1 MTEGGVWTYNVDNSK
16 VEYLGEGETKV
27 ETFVV
32 KSVDGTEHTVT
43 ITITGTNDKAIIS
56 GDAVGEVTEGN
67 GNIVLSDSGT
77 LTAVDVDGKD
87 ADNTFR
93 TDVAAVAHPTE
104 GAPLGSLTITEG
116 GVWTYNVDNSKVE
129 YLGEGETKVETFVVK
144 SVDGTE
150 HTVTITITGT
160 NDKAI
165 ISGDAVGEVTEGNGN
180 IVLSDSGTLTAVD
193 VDGKDADNTFRT
205 DVAAVA
211 HPTEGAP
218 LGSLTITEGG
228 VWTYNVDNSKVE
240 YLGEGETK
248 VETFVVKSVDGTEH
262 TVTITITG
270 TNDKAIISGDAVG
283 EVTEGNGNIVLSDSG
298 TLTAVDVDGK
308 DADNTFR
315 TDVAAVAH
323 PTEGAP
329 LGSLTITEGGV
340 WTYNVDNSKVEYLG
354 EGETKVETFVVK
366 SVDGTE
372 HTVTITITGTNDK
385 AIISGDAVGEV
396 TEGNGNIVL
405 SDSGTLTAVDVDGK
419 DADNTF
425 RTDVAAVAHPTEGA
439 PLGSLTITEGG
450 VWTYNVDN
458 SKVEYLGEGETKV
471 ETFVVKSVDGTEH
484 TVTITITGTNDKA
497 IISGDA
503 VGEVTEGNGNIVLS
517 DSGTLTAVDVDGK
530 DADNTFRTDVAAVAH
545 PTEGAPL
552 GSLTITEGGVWTYNV
567 DNSKVEYLGEGETK
581 VETFVVK
588 SVDGTEHTVT
598 ITITGTN
605 DKAIISGDA
614 VGEVTEGNGN
624 IVLSDSGT
632 LTAVDVDGK
641 DADNTFRTD
650 VAAVAH
656 PTEGAPLGSL
666 TITEGGVWTYN
677 VDNSKV
683 EYLGE
688 GETKV
693 ETFVV
698 KSVDG
703 TEHTVTIT
711 ITGTNDKAIISGDAV
726 GEVTEG
732 NGNIVLSDSGTLTA
746 VDVDGK
752 DADNTFRTDVA
763 AVAHPTEGA
772 PLGSLT
778 ITEGGVWTY
787 NVDNSKV
794 EYLGEGETKVETF
807 VVKSVDGTEHTVT
820 ITITGTNDKAI
831 ISGDAVG
838 EVTEGNGNIVLSDSG
853 TLTAVDVD
861 GKDADNTFR
870 TDVAAVAHPT
880 EGPRWAA

>member
-298 TLTAVDVDGK
+298 TLM
-308 DADNTFR
+308 
-315 TDVAAVAH
+315 
-323 PTEGAP
+323 
-329 LGSLTITEGGV
+329 
-340 WTYNVDNSKVEYLG
+340 
-354 EGETKVETFVVK
+354 
-366 SVDGTE
+366 
-372 HTVTITITGTNDK
+372 
-385 AIISGDAVGEV
+385 
-396 TEGNGNIVL
+396 
-405 SDSGTLTAVDVDGK
+405 
-419 DADNTF
+419 
-425 RTDVAAVAHPTEGA
+425 
-439 PLGSLTITEGG
+439 
-450 VWTYNVDN
+450 
-458 SKVEYLGEGETKV
+458 
-471 ETFVVKSVDGTEH
+471 
-484 TVTITITGTNDKA
+484 
-497 IISGDA
+497 
-503 VGEVTEGNGNIVLS
+503 
-517 DSGTLTAVDVDGK
+517 
-530 DADNTFRTDVAAVAH
+530 
-545 PTEGAPL
+545 
-552 GSLTITEGGVWTYNV
+552 
-567 DNSKVEYLGEGETK
+567 
-581 VETFVVK
+581 
-588 SVDGTEHTVT
+588 
-598 ITITGTN
+598 
-605 DKAIISGDA
+605 
-614 VGEVTEGNGN
+614 
-624 IVLSDSGT
+624 
-632 LTAVDVDGK
+632 AVDVDGK

>member
-1 MTEGGVWTYNVDNSK
+1 M
-16 VEYLGEGETKV
+16 
-27 ETFVV
+27 
-32 KSVDGTEHTVT
+32 
-43 ITITGTNDKAIIS
+43 
-56 GDAVGEVTEGN
+56 
-67 GNIVLSDSGT
+67 
-77 LTAVDVDGKD
+77 
-87 ADNTFR
+87 
-93 TDVAAVAHPTE
+93 
-104 GAPLGSLTITEG
+104 
-116 GVWTYNVDNSKVE
+116 
-129 YLGEGETKVETFVVK
+129 
-144 SVDGTE
+144 
-150 HTVTITITGT
+150 
-160 NDKAI
+160 
-165 ISGDAVGEVTEGNGN
+165 
-180 IVLSDSGTLTAVD
+180 
-193 VDGKDADNTFRT
+193 
-205 DVAAVA
+205 
-211 HPTEGAP
+211 
-218 LGSLTITEGG
+218 
-228 VWTYNVDNSKVE
+228 
-240 YLGEGETK
+240 
-248 VETFVVKSVDGTEH
+248 
-262 TVTITITG
+262 
-270 TNDKAIISGDAVG
+270 
-283 EVTEGNGNIVLSDSG
+283 
-298 TLTAVDVDGK
+298 
-308 DADNTFR
+308 
-315 TDVAAVAH
+315 
-323 PTEGAP
+323 
-329 LGSLTITEGGV
+329 TEGGV